1 MRETAVRSR
10 HERGQGK
17 GPWPLAT
24 RETPLLE
31 LDDNRPQRLFAYWM
45 EKTGERPFPAKAEI
59 DPVEFPYVRGY
70 VTLVDVEHAPGPKP
84 SRRYRFR
91 LDGSILVELSG
102 TDYTGRYLDEL
113 PGEEYVAFIK
123 ETYDRVVDGGEPF
136 RYRKN
141 ELLDQQLF
149 SEETIILP
157 LGDSPPT
164 VDMLMVAVIPGDLPH
179 GEDGKVVI

>member
-17 GPWPLAT
+17 GPWPLAM
-24 RETPLLE
+24 RETPVLE
-31 LDDNRPQRLFAYWM
+31 LDDNRLQRLFAYWL
-45 EKTGERPFPAKAEI
+45 EKRGERLFPAKVEI
-59 DPVEFPYVRGY
+59 DPVEFPYVLGY
-70 VTLVDVEHAPGPKP
+70 VTLVDVEHDP
-84 SRRYRFR
+84 RRYRFR

-141 ELLDQQLF
+141 DLLDQQHF
-149 SEETIILP
+149 SEETLILP
-157 LGDSPPT
+157 LGDNPPV
-164 VDMLMVAVIPGDLPH
+164 VDMLVVAVIPGDLPH
-179 GEDGKVVI
+179 REDGKVVI